1 MNNTL
6 CHRFGVNGID
16 YKNLKWQG
24 SAQANSE
31 MCLLPHCSIK
41 RTRTLL
47 LKFMNYPRLPVK
59 D

>member
-6 CHRFGVNGID
+6 RLRFAVNGMD
-16 YKNLKWQG
+16 NKNLKWQG

-41 RTRTLL
+41 RIRTLL
-47 LKFMNYPRLPVK
+47 LKFTNYPRLPVK